1 METEQIVLLDKN
13 LQPIGA
19 APKLASHH
27 ADTPLHLAFSCYIFD
42 DIGKV
47 LVTRRAEQKKVWPG
61 VWTNSCCGH
70 PGPGEPIVQAV
81 RRRVSQELGMEIS
94 DLKPALPDFRYRCE
108 FNGIVENEF
117 CPVYVAKASSEL
129 SPNPDE
135 VGEHVWLSWDELKAE
150 IDQRPEEYSYWCKLQ
165 IPLLE
170 TAGFVP
176 ATD

>member
-1 METEQIVLLDKN
+1 METEQIVLLDEN

-42 DIGKV
+42 DAGRV
-47 LVTRRAEQKKVWPG
+47 LVTRRAKHKKVWPG

-70 PGPGEPIVQAV
+70 PAPDEVMEDAIH
-81 RRRVSQELGMEIS
+81 RRVSQELGMTIT
-94 DLKPALPDFRYRCE
+94 DLALALPDFRYRCE

-117 CPVYVAKASSEL
+117 CPVFIAKAASEP

-135 VGEHVWLSWDELKAE
+135 VGELVWLSWGELNAE
-150 IDQRPEEYSYWCKLQ
+150 IAARSDDYSYWCKLQ

-170 TAGFVP
+170 AGGFVP